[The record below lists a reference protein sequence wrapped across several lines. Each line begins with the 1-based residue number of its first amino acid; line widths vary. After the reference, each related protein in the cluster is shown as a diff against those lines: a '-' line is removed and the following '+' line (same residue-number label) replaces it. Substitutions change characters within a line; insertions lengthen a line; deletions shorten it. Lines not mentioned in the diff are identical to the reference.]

1 MFLVRIPSSP
11 SGRARIPPVSDAK
24 TTAFVTPHKQHGLSR
39 VATPVGAYPGGGVSI
54 WLRRGA
60 QLRRSFVKLE
70 QLTKGARVRGLA
82 VDGVATVKSVE
93 FHGQNAVEVTFT
105 DSRGALHAR
114 IVSRED
120 EPSLDVVEAERVWS
134 FDADGEVYRL
144 ASEARRIELAWLFD
158 PYVAITSSTIEPLP
172 HQISAVYEEMLPRQP
187 LRFLLADDPG
197 AGKTI
202 MAGLFI
208 KELMI
213 RGDLERCLIVSPGSL
228 TEQWQDELSEKFGL
242 EFELL
247 TRDMISAARTAN
259 PFETKNLLIAR
270 LDQLSRNE
278 DIQERLKTAPEWD
291 LVVCDEAHRM
301 SGHVF
306 GDEIK
311 YTKRYTLGEVVGQH
325 TRNLLLMTATPHN
338 GNEED
343 FHIFLALIDGDRFA
357 GRFREGEHNADPSDL
372 MRRLVKED
380 LLRFDGSKLFPERK
394 SYTAQYELSSAEAY
408 LYAEVTEYVREE
420 MNRAERFVD
429 TKEAAR
435 KVNVGFALMTL
446 QRRLASSPEAIFR
459 SIERRRERLEARVR
473 DEKLVLRGKEAG
485 GVLVGN
491 MGPDLDEEDIDELYD
506 EAPQEEREDVEQK
519 VIDHATAARTVEELQ
534 QEIVRLK
541 DLERLAKDVHASG
554 EDTKWQELSRIL
566 DDPLMTDEQKNRRK
580 LVVFT
585 EFKDTLMY
593 LARRI
598 RTRLGRPEA
607 VVEIHGGVT
616 RDERR
621 RVVEGFMNDPTV
633 LVLVANDAAG
643 EGVNLQRAHLM
654 VNYDLPWNP
663 NRLEQRFGRI
673 HRIGQKEVCHLWNLV
688 AKETR
693 EGDVYIR
700 LLTKLEAEREAL
712 GGKVF
717 DVLGQLFD
725 KKPLRELLMEAIR
738 YGSDP
743 ARKAELLKQTDGA
756 VDHQHIVAV
765 MKRRVLVHDEMDLS
779 KVMAIREDMERA
791 YAKRLQPHFIQSF
804 FLEAFRRLGGTMHR
818 REEGRFEITHV
829 PTKIRERDRIVGT
842 GAPVQARYERVT
854 FDKKYVDDQPRAHL
868 VCPGSPLL
876 SATISCTLDEHVD
889 VLKRGAVLVDEA
901 DEGTQPRLLFTL
913 EHVVQ
918 DGRKGRLGTY
928 NVVSQRL
935 EFVEVGPEGKFRHA
949 GAAPYLDY
957 RGASDAERTAL
968 TTEIEASW
976 LKSDWEAAAMRFA
989 IEHVAPKHLDEVKQ
1003 HRLPLIAKVEAEVKA
1018 RLMKEMRFWDARAE
1032 EMRTKER
1039 AGKKTKLPAQVAE
1052 ERANRLGD
1060 RLKTRQMQLQA
1071 ERTLFSQPPV
1081 IKGGA
1086 LVIPR
1091 GLLRKLGVAAPPS
1104 TPDVTDADRAL
1115 TERLAMEAVMA
1126 AEKALG
1132 RVPSD
1137 RSAERGLGYDLE
1149 SKDPREQHLY
1159 FVEVKGRLA
1168 HADSVCL
1175 TRNEILCALNAPER
1189 FRLAIVLVENGV
1201 ARDPVYV
1208 TNFDFGQPGFAQ
1220 TNATYDLKRLLDHGG
1235 PPR

>member
-1 MFLVRIPSSP
+1 MCRESQVP
-11 SGRARIPPVSDAK
+11 ARG
-24 TTAFVTPHKQHGLSR
+24 TP
-39 VATPVGAYPGGGVSI
+39 
-54 WLRRGA
+54 
-60 QLRRSFVKLE
+60 VKLE
-70 QLTKGARVRGLA
+70 GLTKGARVRGLA

-93 FHGQNAVEVTFT
+93 FHGQNAAEVIFT
-105 DSRGALHAR
+105 DARGGLHTR
-114 IVSRED
+114 IVSRDD
-120 EPSLDVVEAERVWS
+120 EPSLDLVEAVRAWS
-134 FDADGEVYRL
+134 FDADGDLFRL
-144 ASEARRIELAWLFD
+144 VSEARRIELAWLFD

-187 LRFLLADDPG
+187 MRFLLADDPG

-202 MAGLFI
+202 MAGLLI

-228 TEQWQDELSEKFGL
+228 TEQWQDELAEKFGL

-247 TRDMISAARTAN
+247 TRDMITAARTAN
-259 PFETKNLLIAR
+259 PFESKNLLIAR

-278 DIQERLKTAPEWD
+278 DVQERLKVAPEWD

-311 YTKRYTLGEVVGQH
+311 YTKRYQVGEVVGQH

-343 FHIFLALIDGDRFA
+343 FHIFLALLDGDRFA
-357 GRFREGEHNADPSDL
+357 GRFREGEHKADPSDL

-380 LLRFDGSKLFPERK
+380 LLRFNGSKLFPERK
-394 SYTAQYELSSAEAY
+394 SYTAQYELSTDEAH
-408 LYAEVTEYVREE
+408 LYAEVTEYVRTE
-420 MNRAERFVD
+420 MNRAD
-429 TKEAAR
+429 KIDQAR

-446 QRRLASSPEAIFR
+446 QRRLASSPEAIYR
-459 SIERRRERLEARVR
+459 SIQRRRERLETRIR
-473 DEKLVLRGKEAG
+473 EEKLLLRGKEAG
-485 GVLVGN
+485 GLLSGDS
-491 MGPDLDEEDIDELYD
+491 GPSLDEDDIDELYD
-506 EAPQEEREDVEQK
+506 EAPQDEREDVEQK
-519 VIDHATAARTVEELQ
+519 VIDHATAARTIEELQ
-534 QEIVRLK
+534 AEIVRLK
-541 DLERLAKDVHASG
+541 DLEGVAKTVHTSG
-554 EDTKWQELSRIL
+554 EDAKWQELSRIL
-566 DDPLMTDEQKNRRK
+566 DDPLMTDEHGNRRK

-585 EFKDTLMY
+585 EFKDTLLY

-598 RTRLGRPEA
+598 RTRLGKPEA

-616 RDERR
+616 RENRKS
-621 RVVEGFMNDPTV
+621 VVESFMNLPEVT
-633 LVLVANDAAG
+633 VLVANDAAG

-673 HRIGQKEVCHLWNLV
+673 HRIGQKEVCHLWNMV

-725 KKPLRELLMEAIR
+725 QMSLRDLLMEAIR

-743 ARKAELLKQTDGA
+743 ARKAELIKQADGA
-756 VDHQHIVAV
+756 VDHKHILAV
-765 MKRRVLVHDEMDLS
+765 MERRALVQNEMDVS
-779 KVMAIREDMERA
+779 RVMAIREDMERA

-804 FLEAFRRLGGTMHR
+804 FAEAFRRLGGTIHR

-829 PTKIRERDRIVGT
+829 PAKIRERDRVVGS

-854 FDKKYVDDQPRAHL
+854 FDKKYVDEQPRAHL

-876 SATISCTLDEHVD
+876 EATISCTLDEHVD
-889 VLKRGAVLVDEA
+889 LLKRGAVLVDEN
-901 DEGTQPRLLFTL
+901 DPGTAPRLLFTL

-918 DGRKGRLGTY
+918 DGRKGRHGTY

-935 EFVEVGPEGKFRHA
+935 EFVEVGPDGNFRHA

-957 RGASDAERTAL
+957 RGASETERAGL
-968 TTEIEASW
+968 QSEVEATW
-976 LKSDWEAAAMRFA
+976 LKQDWEALVTRFA
-989 IEHVAPKHLDEVKQ
+989 IEHVAPKHLDDVKKS
-1003 HRLPLIAKVEAEVKA
+1003 RLPLIAKVEAEVKA
-1018 RLMKEMRFWDARAE
+1018 RLMKEIRFWDARAE
-1032 EMRTKER
+1032 ELKVKER

-1060 RLKTRQMQLQA
+1060 RLKGRMLQLQA

-1081 IKGGA
+1081 LKGGA
-1086 LVIPR
+1086 LVVPR
-1091 GLLRKLGVAAPPS
+1091 GLLAKLGLAKAPSPFEEQS
-1104 TPDVTDADRAL
+1104 EADREL
-1115 TERLAMEAVMA
+1115 TEQLAMDAVMA
-1126 AEKALG
+1126 AERALG
-1132 RVPSD
+1132 REPRDVHREPN
-1137 RSAERGLGYDLE
+1137 LGYDIE
-1149 SKDPREQHLY
+1149 SKDKASGDLY
-1159 FVEVKGRLA
+1159 FVEVKGRLRDS
-1168 HADSVCL
+1168 DSVCL
-1175 TRNEILCALNAPER
+1175 QRSQILCALNVPER
-1189 FRLAIVLVENGV
+1189 FRLAVVLVDNEK
-1201 ARDPVYV
+1201 AEPPLYV
-1208 TNFDFGQPGFAQ
+1208 TDFDFGQPGFAQ
-1220 TNATYDLKRLLDHGG
+1220 TNATYALKQILAAGG

>member
-1 MFLVRIPSSP
+1 M
-11 SGRARIPPVSDAK
+11 
-24 TTAFVTPHKQHGLSR
+24 
-39 VATPVGAYPGGGVSI
+39 
-54 WLRRGA
+54 
-60 QLRRSFVKLE
+60 KLE
-70 QLTKGARVRGLA
+70 QLQRGARVRGLA
-82 VDGVATVKSVE
+82 VEGVATVKSVE
-93 FHGQNAVEVTFT
+93 FHGQNAVEVIFT
-105 DSRGALHAR
+105 DARGGLQNR
-114 IVSRED
+114 IVSRDE
-120 EPSLDVVEAERVWS
+120 EPSLDLVEATRAWS
-134 FDADGEVYRL
+134 FDADGELFRL
-144 ASEARRIELAWLFD
+144 VSEARRIELAWLFD
-158 PYVAITSSTIEPLP
+158 PYIAITSSTIEPLP

-187 LRFLLADDPG
+187 MRFLLADDPG

-202 MAGLFI
+202 MAGLLI

-213 RGDLERCLIVSPGSL
+213 RGDLERCLIISPGSL
-228 TEQWQDELSEKFGL
+228 TEQWQDELAEKFGV

-247 TRDMISAARTAN
+247 TRDMIAAARTSN

-278 DIQERLKTAPEWD
+278 EVQERLKVAPEWD

-311 YTKRYTLGEVVGQH
+311 YTKRYAVGEMAGQH
-325 TRNLLLMTATPHN
+325 ARNLLLMTATPHN
-338 GNEED
+338 GNDED
-343 FHIFLALIDGDRFA
+343 FHIFLALLDGDRFV
-357 GRFREGEHNADPSDL
+357 GRFREGEHKAEPSDL

-380 LLRFDGSKLFPERK
+380 LLKFDGTKLFPERK
-394 SYTAQYELSSAEAY
+394 SYTAQYELSSDEAH
-408 LYAEVTEYVREE
+408 LYAEVTEYVRQE

-429 TKEAAR
+429 KEAAR

-446 QRRLASSPEAIFR
+446 QRRLASSPEAIYR
-459 SIERRRERLEARVR
+459 SIQRRRERLEARIR
-473 DEKLVLRGKEAG
+473 EEKLVLRGKEAG
-485 GVLVGN
+485 GVLTAG
-491 MGPDLDEEDIDELYD
+491 GPQLDEEDIDELYD
-506 EAPQEEREDVEQK
+506 EAPQDEREDVEQK

-534 QEIVRLK
+534 AEIVRLK
-541 DLERLAKDVHASG
+541 DLEGLAKSVHSSG

-566 DDPLMTDEQKNRRK
+566 DDPLMMDDHGNRRK

-598 RTRLGRPEA
+598 RTRIGKPEA

-616 RDERR
+616 RDDRR
-621 RVVEGFMNDPTV
+621 RVVEAFMNDPTV

-673 HRIGQKEVCHLWNLV
+673 HRIGQREVCHLWNLV

-725 KKPLRELLMEAIR
+725 QKPLRDLLMEAIR
-738 YGSDP
+738 YGADP
-743 ARKAELLKQTDGA
+743 ARKADLLRQADGA
-756 VDHQHIVAV
+756 VDHQHILAV
-765 MKRRVLVHDEMDLS
+765 MKRRVLVTNEMDLS

-791 YAKRLQPHFIQSF
+791 YAKRLQPYFIQSF
-804 FLEAFRRLGGTMHR
+804 FAEAFRRLGGTMHR

-829 PTKIRERDRIVGT
+829 PARIRERDRVVGT
-842 GAPVQARYERVT
+842 AAPVQARYERVT
-854 FDKKYVDDQPRAHL
+854 FDKQYVDEQPRAHL

-876 SATISCTLDEHVD
+876 EATISCTLDDHVD
-889 VLKRGAVLVDEA
+889 LLKRGAILVDDA
-901 DEGTQPRLLFTL
+901 DDGLTPRLLFTL

-918 DGRKGRLGTY
+918 DGRKGRHGLH

-935 EFVEVGPEGKFRHA
+935 EFVEVGPDGNFRHA

-957 RGASDAERTAL
+957 RGATDTERGAL
-968 TTEIEASW
+968 TAEVEAAW
-976 LKSDWEAAAMRFA
+976 LKQDWEALVIRFA
-989 IEHVAPKHLDEVKQ
+989 IENVAPRHLDEVKR
-1003 HRLPLIAKVEAEVKA
+1003 HRLPLVAKVEAEVKA
-1018 RLMKEMRFWDARAE
+1018 RLMKEIRFWDARAE
-1032 EMRTKER
+1032 ELRTKER

-1052 ERANRLGD
+1052 ERANRLND
-1060 RLKTRQMQLQA
+1060 RLKMRMLQLQG
-1071 ERTLFSQPPV
+1071 ERTLFAQSPV
-1081 IKGGA
+1081 LKGGA
-1086 LVIPR
+1086 LVVPR
-1091 GLLRKLGVAAPPS
+1091 GLLQKVIGAAPVLPAES
-1104 TPDVTDADRAL
+1104 EADKAL
-1115 TERLAMEAVMA
+1115 TERLAMEAVFA
-1126 AEKALG
+1126 AERALG
-1132 RVPSD
+1132 REPKD
-1137 RSAERGLGYDLE
+1137 RSAERGLGYDIE
-1149 SKDPREQHLY
+1149 SKDPQEVHLY
-1159 FVEVKGRLA
+1159 FLEVKGRLA
-1168 HADSVCL
+1168 HADSVTL
-1175 TRNEILCALNAPER
+1175 TRNEILCALNTPER
-1189 FRLAIVLVENGV
+1189 FRLAVVLVENGV
-1201 ARDPVYV
+1201 ARPPVYV

-1220 TNATYDLKRLLDHGG
+1220 TNATYDLKRILEHGG

>member
-1 MFLVRIPSSP
+1 M
-11 SGRARIPPVSDAK
+11 
-24 TTAFVTPHKQHGLSR
+24 
-39 VATPVGAYPGGGVSI
+39 GANPM
-54 WLRRGA
+54 
-60 QLRRSFVKLE
+60 KLE
-70 QLTKGARVRGLA
+70 QLQKGARVRGLA
-82 VDGVATVKSVE
+82 VDGVATVKSIE
-93 FHGQNAVEVTFT
+93 FHGANAAEVIFT
-105 DSRGALHAR
+105 DAQGGLHTR

-120 EPSLDVVEAERVWS
+120 EPSLDLVESVRAWS
-134 FDADGEVYRL
+134 FDADGDLFRL
-144 ASEARRIELAWLFD
+144 VSEARRIELAWLFD
-158 PYVAITSSTIEPLP
+158 PYVAITCSTIEPLP

-187 LRFLLADDPG
+187 MRFLLADDPG

-202 MAGLFI
+202 MAGLLI

-242 EFELL
+242 EFDIL
-247 TRDMISAARTAN
+247 TRDMIAAARTAN
-259 PFETKNLLIAR
+259 PFESKNLLIAR

-278 DIQERLKTAPEWD
+278 DVQERLKAAPEWD

-311 YTKRYTLGEVVGQH
+311 YTKRYLLGEVLGEH

-343 FHIFLALIDGDRFA
+343 FNIFLALLDGDRFV
-357 GRFREGEHNADPSDL
+357 GRFREGEHTGDPSDL
-372 MRRLVKED
+372 MRRMVKED

-394 SYTAQYELSSAEAY
+394 SYTAQYELSSEEAH
-408 LYAEVTEYVREE
+408 LYAEVTEYVRTE
-420 MNRAERFVD
+420 MNRAERFAD
-429 TKEAAR
+429 KEAAR

-459 SIERRRERLEARVR
+459 SIQRRRERLEARIR
-473 DEKLVLRGKEAG
+473 EEKLLLRGQEAG
-485 GVLVGN
+485 GLSTRDGA
-491 MGPDLDEEDIDELYD
+491 PQLDEEDIDELYD
-506 EAPQEEREDVEQK
+506 EAPQEEREDIEQK
-519 VIDHATAARTVEELQ
+519 VVDHATAARTVEELQ
-534 QEIVRLK
+534 AEILRLK
-541 DLERLAKDVHASG
+541 DLEGVAKAVNTSG

-566 DDPLMTDEQKNRRK
+566 DDPLMVDEHGHRRK

-585 EFKDTLMY
+585 EFKDTLLY

-607 VVEIHGGVT
+607 VVEIHGAVS
-616 RDERR
+616 REDRR
-621 RVVEGFMNDPTV
+621 RVVEAFMNDPTV

-700 LLTKLEAEREAL
+700 LLTKLEAERDAL

-743 ARKAELLKQTDGA
+743 ARKADLLRQTDGA
-756 VDHQHIVAV
+756 VDHQHIISV
-765 MKRRVLVHDEMDLS
+765 MERRALVHNEMDIS
-779 KVMAIREDMERA
+779 KVMSIREDMERA

-804 FLEAFRRLGGTMHR
+804 FAEAFRRLGGQMHR

-829 PTKIRERDRIVGT
+829 PAKVRERDRVVGT
-842 GAPVQARYERVT
+842 GAPVQLRYERVT
-854 FDKKYVDDQPRAHL
+854 FDKKYVDEQPRAHL

-876 SATISCTLDEHVD
+876 EATISCTLDEHVD
-889 VLKRGAVLVDEA
+889 LLKRGAILVDDG
-901 DEGTQPRLLFTL
+901 DEGIVPRMLFTL
-913 EHVVQ
+913 EHTLQ
-918 DGRKGRLGTY
+918 DGRKGRHGTY
-928 NVVSQRL
+928 NVISQRL
-935 EFVEVGPEGKFRHA
+935 EFVEASADGSFRHA

-957 RGASDAERTAL
+957 RGATEAERVAL
-968 TTEIEASW
+968 GAEVESAW
-976 LKSDWEAAAMRFA
+976 LNQEWEALVMSFA
-989 IEHVAPKHLDEVKQ
+989 IQTVAPRHYEEVKR
-1003 HRLPLIAKVEAEVKA
+1003 HRLPLVAKIEAEVKS
-1018 RLMKEMRFWDARAE
+1018 RLMKEIRFWDARAE
-1032 EMRTKER
+1032 ELRAKER

-1052 ERANRLGD
+1052 DRANRLGD
-1060 RLKTRQMQLQA
+1060 RLKARMLQLSA
-1071 ERTLFSQPPV
+1071 ERTFLSQPPV

-1086 LVIPR
+1086 LVVPR
-1091 GLLRKLGVAAPPS
+1091 GLLAKLDVGGAAQPVES
-1104 TPDVTDADRAL
+1104 DADREL
-1115 TERLAMEAVMA
+1115 TERLAMEAVLA
-1126 AEKALG
+1126 AERALG
-1132 RVPSD
+1132 RITTD
-1137 RSAERGLGYDLE
+1137 RSAERGLGYDIE
-1149 SKDPREQHLY
+1149 SKESKESHLF

-1168 HADSVCL
+1168 HADSVTL

-1189 FRLAIVLVENGV
+1189 FRLAIVLIENGV
-1201 ARDPVYV
+1201 ARPPVYV
-1208 TNFDFGQPGFAQ
+1208 THFDFGQPGFAQ
-1220 TNATYDLKRLLDHGG
+1220 TNATYSLKHLLDCGG